1 MWRNWCLKSLQY
13 HTTSLNRRI
22 DVFPGMS
29 IQVIQVS
36 SVGKATS
43 RERVRVSNHRRIHF
57 LFSSFPTDNN
67 KKIQSS
73 TLQPFF
79 EKFPPLKDGKPS
91 PKASNVESV
100 SMSLDP
106 HNIRKIWYLFC
117 CKHLLMK
124 GFIADTTGYED
135 FHHVMELRGR
145 NCCPWTSDPNL
156 DVVTSCQEI
165 YFLHYWLYLRK
176 INAQQLIP
184 LTYGARL
191 NRLIR
196 NYSNE

>member
-1 MWRNWCLKSLQY
+1 MN
-13 HTTSLNRRI
+13 
-22 DVFPGMS
+22 
-29 IQVIQVS
+29 IQVIRYS
-36 SVGKATS
+36 SDGAVTS

-57 LFSSFPTDNN
+57 LFSSFPADNN
-67 KKIQSS
+67 KKVQSS

-79 EKFPPLKDGKPS
+79 FKIIPPLKDGKPS
-91 PKASNVESV
+91 QKASNVESV
-100 SMSLDP
+100 SMSLNP

-145 NCCPWTSDPNL
+145 NFCPWTSDPNL

-165 YFLHYWLYLRK
+165 YFLHYWLFLRK
-176 INAQQLIP
+176 IIAQQWIP
-184 LTYGARL
+184 LTYGGRL
-191 NRLIR
+191 NRLIW
-196 NYSNE
+196 NHSNE